1 MYGRSVAID
10 DRALLKLLETGLG
23 ESVAA
28 KHLDIPTDAITDR
41 VKEYLACGILRCN
54 REREVVDWKAYG
66 RWAKR
71 RKPNAGSPDRLSR
84 I

>member
-1 MYGRSVAID
+1 MSGRPVAID

-28 KHLDIPTDAITDR
+28 KYLDIPTDAITDR

-54 REREVVDWKAYG
+54 GESEVIDWRAYG

-71 RKPNAGSPDRLSR
+71 QKPDQGL
-84 I
+84 